1 MEPKNRFWGWLFGSR
16 SEDEDNEDDL
26 EQVQEEQTAEE
37 EIIPEEPPEPEPV
50 INQLILPWD
59 HPFILLYELW
69 AEHVRDAPLPYLRL
83 ENAGVVSDSE
93 LEQELHRLR
102 KFITAEALSRWE
114 MIPKETKKPD
124 EDGEELPDNEEAQ
137 EPEPVNLDAFPM
149 VYVTSNRLGAW
160 LMIFPPV
167 GEGKELDRGILDA
180 ALQKSGVTFG
190 VNTELLERLSDEPN
204 RYFHLYRIA
213 IGQPVVHGED
223 GYI

>member
-124 EDGEELPDNEEAQ
+124 EDGEELPDNEEA
-137 EPEPVNLDAFPM
+137 
-149 VYVTSNRLGAW
+149 
-160 LMIFPPV
+160 I
-167 GEGKELDRGILDA
+167 
-180 ALQKSGVTFG
+180 
-190 VNTELLERLSDEPN
+190 
-204 RYFHLYRIA
+204 
-213 IGQPVVHGED
+213 
-223 GYI
+223 